1 MVSLARSQ
9 VPSERPWL
17 RSPEETALAR
27 DPEIVREMFDR
38 VARRY
43 DLANHLLSF
52 GRDFSWRRRAAEV
65 VAGWNPACVL
75 DLATGSG
82 DLALVIQGKSSTGEV
97 VGLDFSTA
105 MLALAR
111 RKGVRQLVA
120 GDAAKL
126 PLANQSFD
134 VVTIAFG
141 LRNIRDWGAA
151 LREMQRVLTFAGHL
165 LVLDFSL
172 PQHPI
177 WRSLHRFYLHRIMP
191 FASALITRERKAYQY
206 LGASIE
212 NFPSGRVMCDLIE
225 SNGFRNAAAEPLT
238 GGIVTIYTAQAAD
251 HPVHGVAKPA
261 AP

>member
-1 MVSLARSQ
+1 MAPLARSQ

-17 RSPEETALAR
+17 RSPEETAVAR

-52 GRDFSWRRRAAEV
+52 GCDFSWRRRAAEI
-65 VAGWNPACVL
+65 VADWNPACLL
-75 DLATGSG
+75 DLATGTG
-82 DLALVIQGKSSTGEV
+82 DLALVIQRKLPTVEV
-97 VGLDFSTA
+97 VGLDFSSA

-111 RKGVRQLVA
+111 RKGVHQLVT

-126 PLANQSFD
+126 PLAHQSFD

-151 LREMQRVLTFAGHL
+151 LREMQRVLTSAGHL

-191 FASALITRERKAYQY
+191 FASELITRERKAYQY

-212 NFPSGRVMCDLIE
+212 NFPSGPAMCDLIE
-225 SNGFRNAAAEPLT
+225 TSGFGNVAAQPLT
-238 GGIVTIYTAQAAD
+238 GGIVTIYTATKAG
-251 HPVHGVAKPA
+251 HPRA
-261 AP
+261 

>member
-1 MVSLARSQ
+1 
-9 VPSERPWL
+9 
-17 RSPEETALAR
+17 
-27 DPEIVREMFDR
+27 
-38 VARRY
+38 
-43 DLANHLLSF
+43 
-52 GRDFSWRRRAAEV
+52 
-65 VAGWNPACVL
+65 
-75 DLATGSG
+75 
-82 DLALVIQGKSSTGEV
+82 V

-141 LRNIRDWGAA
+141 LRNIRDWSAA
-151 LREMQRVLTFAGHL
+151 LREMQRVLTSAGHL

-212 NFPSGRVMCDLIE
+212 NFPSGSAMCDLIE
-225 SNGFRNAAAEPLT
+225 TSGFRNAAAEELT
-238 GGIVTIYTAQAAD
+238 GGIVTIYTAQAAA
-251 HPVHGVAKPA
+251 HPELATQPA
-261 AP
+261 L

>member
-1 MVSLARSQ
+1 MPLARSH

-17 RSPEETALAR
+17 SSPEETALAR
-27 DPEIVREMFDR
+27 DPETVREMFDR

-43 DLANHLLSF
+43 DLANHLLSL
-52 GRDFSWRRRAAEV
+52 GCDFSWRRRAAEI
-65 VAGWNPACVL
+65 VASWNPACVL

-82 DLALVIQGKSSTGEV
+82 DLALVIQRKLSTVQV
-97 VGLDFSTA
+97 VGLDFSNA

-111 RKGVRQLVA
+111 RKGVRHLLA
-120 GDAAKL
+120 GDAVQL

-141 LRNIRDWGAA
+141 LRNIRDRGGA
-151 LREMQRVLTFAGHL
+151 LREMQRVLTSIGHL

-212 NFPSGRVMCDLIE
+212 NFPSGPAMCDLIE
-225 SNGFRNAAAEPLT
+225 ANGFKNAVAEPLT
-238 GGIVTIYTAQAAD
+238 GGIVTIYTAEAARSS
-251 HPVHGVAKPA
+251 PA
-261 AP
+261 

>member
-1 MVSLARSQ
+1 MPLARSH

-17 RSPEETALAR
+17 SLPEETALAR

-52 GRDFSWRRRAAEV
+52 GCDFYWRRRAAEI
-65 VAGWNPACVL
+65 VAGWKPACVV

-82 DLALVIQGKSSTGEV
+82 DLALVIQRKLSTVHV
-97 VGLDFSTA
+97 VGLDFSNA

-111 RKGVRQLVA
+111 RKGVRRLVA
-120 GDAAKL
+120 GDAAQL

-141 LRNIRDWGAA
+141 LRNVRDWGGA
-151 LREMQRVLTFAGHL
+151 LREMQRILTSTGHL

-172 PQHPI
+172 PQNLI

-191 FASALITRERKAYQY
+191 FASALITREKKAYQY

-212 NFPSGRVMCDLIE
+212 NFPSGPTMCDLIKA
-225 SNGFRNAAAEPLT
+225 NGFKNVVAEPLT
-238 GGIVTIYTAQAAD
+238 GGIVTIYSAQVAD
-251 HPVHGVAKPA
+251 HPSVA
-261 AP
+261 